1 MDAQKDIH
9 FSLSIKRKS
18 IQNPSDI
25 EYEHHSGKKKLTQ
38 FKTSFPYYI
47 TIRNN
52 YLHCALYFSN
62 FLITITSFNIPK
74 LKEKRGNYYFG
85 FEKKK
90 TQSQAGLIIC
100 LSPLKSSIESELI
113 V

>member
-1 MDAQKDIH
+1 MNITQ
-9 FSLSIKRKS
+9 
-18 IQNPSDI
+18 
-25 EYEHHSGKKKLTQ
+25 EKKKLTQ
-38 FKTSFPYYI
+38 FKKSFPYYI

-100 LSPLKSSIESELI
+100 LSPLKSSVESELI
-113 V
+113 SLNTVHAVPSHTCNLICIASV